1 MRTTTPEPEALEA
14 GVLKPPND
22 PAPAP
27 ADNERPVGELV
38 HELIEDGKA
47 YARAEL
53 GVVKAIA
60 SAKLNALKLPAILFG
75 AAFVLVLGAISA
87 LAFGVAAGLATLIG
101 PLAGGFVAFLLF
113 AGLAGGLVWFGIKKL
128 QEDL

>member
-1 MRTTTPEPEALEA
+1 LEA

-22 PAPAP
+22 PSPP
-27 ADNERPVGELV
+27 SADNERPVGELV

-47 YARAEL
+47 YARAEI
-53 GVVKAIA
+53 GVVKAMA
-60 SAKLNALKLPAILFG
+60 SARLNAFKLPAILFA
-75 AAFVLVLGAISA
+75 AAFVLALAAISA

-113 AGLAGGLVWFGIKKL
+113 AAVAGGLVWFGVKKL

>member
-1 MRTTTPEPEALEA
+1 M
-14 GVLKPPND
+14 LKPPND
-22 PAPAP
+22 PSPAS

-47 YARAEL
+47 YARAEI
-53 GVVKAIA
+53 GVVKAMA
-60 SAKLNALKLPAILFG
+60 TAKLNALKLPAILFG
-75 AAFVLVLGAISA
+75 AAFVFVLAAIGAFA
-87 LAFGVAAGLATLIG
+87 YGVAAALATLIG

-113 AGLAGGLVWFGIKKL
+113 AAIAGGLVWFGVKKL